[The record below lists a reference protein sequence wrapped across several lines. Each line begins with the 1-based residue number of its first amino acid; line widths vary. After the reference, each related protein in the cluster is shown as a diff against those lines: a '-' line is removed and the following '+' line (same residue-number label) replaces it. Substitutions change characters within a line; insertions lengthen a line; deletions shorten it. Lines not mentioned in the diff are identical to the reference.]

1 MKKIIKLEGL
11 CCANCA
17 AKIEEGVK
25 KLDGVNSA
33 SLSFMTQ
40 RLIMEVEDGREDEL
54 VEAARAVAAKV
65 EPEAEFKVLRW
76 CRKGIFYDQEAEKN
90 GGPSCGQCCFLYRRH
105 DAGEK
110 NILGVD
116 PVCAFLSGS
125 GV

>member
-65 EPEAEFKVLRW
+65 EPEAESKVLR
-76 CRKGIFYDQEAEKN
+76 
-90 GGPSCGQCCFLYRRH
+90 
-105 DAGEK
+105 
-110 NILGVD
+110 
-116 PVCAFLSGS
+116 
-125 GV
+125 

>member
-40 RLIMEVEDGREDEL
+40 RLIMEVEDGREEEL
-54 VEAARAVAAKV
+54 VEAARTVAAKV
-65 EPEAEFKVLRW
+65 EPQAEFKVLR
-76 CRKGIFYDQEAEKN
+76 
-90 GGPSCGQCCFLYRRH
+90 
-105 DAGEK
+105 
-110 NILGVD
+110 
-116 PVCAFLSGS
+116 
-125 GV
+125 

>member
-54 VEAARAVAAKV
+54 VEATRAVAAKV
-65 EPEAEFKVLRW
+65 EPEAEFKVLR
-76 CRKGIFYDQEAEKN
+76 
-90 GGPSCGQCCFLYRRH
+90 
-105 DAGEK
+105 
-110 NILGVD
+110 
-116 PVCAFLSGS
+116 
-125 GV
+125 

>member
-1 MKKIIKLEGL
+1 ML
-11 CCANCA
+11 

-65 EPEAEFKVLRW
+65 EPEAEFKVLR
-76 CRKGIFYDQEAEKN
+76 
-90 GGPSCGQCCFLYRRH
+90 
-105 DAGEK
+105 
-110 NILGVD
+110 
-116 PVCAFLSGS
+116 
-125 GV
+125 